1 MAKKFHGHYCK
12 ICGQYKAGEKFSG
25 KGHAAHICKACSKLS
40 AAEKAEAMAMNR
52 LLDFPVGRL
61 SDSEIK
67 WLKNR
72 THDKRLEVAEL
83 AKEIYRQRFP
93 YAERNAMKKQLVV
106 NRLTFEIHGEVWD
119 SYGDCITVSQCF
131 TVCRKERTV
140 TLRDF
145 ETEGPGQAVALD
157 GGKMA
162 KLLRWIVHTL
172 EIFMWPQDYGLSGT
186 GGPFPD
192 TLSGNPLDDPDDEEN
207 SADIMED
214 TGQDQD
220 ETWQARIEYSNGMAQ
235 EIHGCSEELPDRVEE
250 LYLALAEYFE
260 TEETEWE

>member
-1 MAKKFHGHYCK
+1 MPKKKHSGHYCK
-12 ICGQYKAGEKFSG
+12 ICGQYKANEKFSG
-25 KGHAAHICKACSKLS
+25 KGHAAHICKACSGLS
-40 AAEKAEAMAMNR
+40 AAEKTEAMTMNR

-61 SDSEIK
+61 SESEIQ

-72 THDKRLEVAEL
+72 THDKRPEVAEL
-83 AKEIYRQRFP
+83 AQEIYRQRFP
-93 YAERNAMKKQLVV
+93 YAERITIKKQLVV

-145 ETEGPGQAVALD
+145 ETEELEQAVALD

-162 KLLRWIVHTL
+162 KLLKWIVHTL
-172 EIFMWPQDYGLSGT
+172 EIFMWPQDYGLRGT
-186 GGPFPD
+186 GGPFLEMSQDPFDDSDGEDWTD
-192 TLSGNPLDDPDDEEN
+192 T
-207 SADIMED
+207 MED

-220 ETWQARIEYSNGMAQ
+220 ETWQARIEYSNGMVQ
-235 EIHGCSEELPDRVEE
+235 EIYGGDEELPDRAEE